1 MALSFVSNYE
11 LLIQPDSK
19 LLPAII
25 VSPAYP
31 QLAVDISAFKCKPA
45 DGIHPVLP
53 YTGSA

>member
-1 MALSFVSNYE
+1 LALSFVSNYE

-45 DGIHPVLP
+45 DDIHPVLP